1 MFLIYQFIVLL
12 LIIISPIIIIIRIF
26 KKKEDKKR
34 FIEKFSIISKK
45 REKGNLI
52 WFHGSS
58 VGEIL
63 SIIPIV
69 EKLEKNKL
77 VKKILIT
84 SSTLSSSQILTKFNF
99 KKTIHQFFPIDSTYF
114 ANKFLNFWQP
124 SIAIFIESEIWPSMF
139 LSINK
144 RSIPLLLMNARITQ
158 KTFKRWEKIKFFSN
172 SVFSKI
178 NFAYPQNRETY
189 QYLKKLQVPKINFI
203 GNLKFS
209 ESKLDKKI
217 LINKK
222 FYKQFKNR
230 KVWCASSTHADEELD
245 CAKVHINLKRKY
257 KNLLTIIIPRHV
269 HRTDEIIKKINDLGL
284 NIIQRSSN
292 KKIAKNTDI
301 YLIDTYGETKKFYK
315 ISKTVFLGGS
325 LIDHGGQNPIE
336 PARLQSTI
344 IHGIHTQNF
353 KEVYK
358 LLDDNKISYKA
369 KNIFE
374 LTKLVDRSI
383 SNSKNKKSKY
393 LKIKKLGNTIL
404 NKTINEIN
412 TLLKNEIK
420 KT

>member
-26 KKKEDKKR
+26 KKKEHKKR

-189 QYLKKLQVPKINFI
+189 QYLKKLKVPKINFI

-269 HRTDEIIKKINDLGL
+269 HRTGEIIKKINDLGL

-292 KKIAKNTDI
+292 KKIEKNTDI
-301 YLIDTYGETKKFYK
+301 YLVDTYGETKKFYK

-325 LIDHGGQNPIE
+325 LINHGGQNPIE

>member
-1 MFLIYQFIVLL
+1 MFFIYQLIFLL
-12 LIIISPIIIIIRIF
+12 LIIISPIIIIIRIV

-34 FIEKFSIISKK
+34 FLEKFSIFSKEK
-45 REKGNLI
+45 EKGNLI

-325 LIDHGGQNPIE
+325 LINHGGQNPIE

-344 IHGIHTQNF
+344 IHGIHTHNF

-369 KNIFE
+369 NNNFE
-374 LTKLVDRSI
+374 LTKLVDKSI
-383 SNSKNKKSKY
+383 SDLKNKKNKY

-404 NKTINEIN
+404 NRTMKEIN
-412 TLLKNEIK
+412 TLIKHEVK

>member
-1 MFLIYQFIVLL
+1 MFFLYQIIIT
-12 LIIISPIIIIIRIF
+12 LIILISPIIIIFRIL
-26 KKKEDKKR
+26 KKKEHKIR
-34 FIEKFSIISKK
+34 FKEKFSFSTSK
-45 REKGNLI
+45 RLKGNLI

-58 VGEIL
+58 VGEIM
-63 SIIPIV
+63 SIIPLIKYY
-69 EKLEKNKL
+69 EK
-77 VKKILIT
+77 KKIINQILIT
-84 SSTLSSSQILTKFNF
+84 SSTLSSSKIIKKFKF

-144 RSIPLLLMNARITQ
+144 RSIPLVLMNARITQ

-172 SVFSKI
+172 SVFRKI

-257 KNLLTIIIPRHV
+257 KNLLTIIIPRHI
-269 HRTDEIIKKINDLGL
+269 HRTEEIIKKINDLGL
-284 NIIQRSSN
+284 NITQRSSN
-292 KKIAKNTDI
+292 KKITKNTDI
-301 YLIDTYGETKKFYK
+301 YLVDTYGETKKFYK

-325 LIDHGGQNPIE
+325 LINHGGQNPIE

-344 IHGIHTQNF
+344 IHGIHIHNF
-353 KEVYK
+353 TEVYK

-383 SNSKNKKSKY
+383 SNSKSKKNKY

-404 NKTINEIN
+404 NNTMNEIN
-412 TLLKNEIK
+412 DLIKNEIK

>member
-1 MFLIYQFIVLL
+1 MFLIYQFTILL
-12 LIIISPIIIIIRIF
+12 LIIISPIIIIIRIL

-84 SSTLSSSQILTKFNF
+84 SSTLSSSQILTKYNF
-99 KKTIHQFFPIDSTYF
+99 KKTTHQFFPIDFTYF
-114 ANKFLNFWQP
+114 TNKFLNFWKP

-139 LSINK
+139 LGINK
-144 RSIPLLLMNARITQ
+144 RSIPIVLMNARITE
-158 KTFKRWEKIKFFSN
+158 KTFKRWMKIESFSKN
-172 SVFSKI
+172 VFGKI

-189 QYLKKLQVPKINFI
+189 QYLKRLEVSKINFI

-209 ESKLDKKI
+209 ESKLDEKI

-222 FYKQFKNR
+222 FYKQFTNR

-257 KNLLTIIIPRHV
+257 KNLLTIIIPRHI

-284 NIIQRSSN
+284 NITQRSSN
-292 KKIAKNTDI
+292 KKITKNTDI
-301 YLIDTYGETKKFYK
+301 YLVDTYGETKKFYK

-325 LIDHGGQNPIE
+325 LINHGGQNPIE

-344 IHGIHTQNF
+344 IHGVHIHNF
-353 KEVYK
+353 REVYK

-369 KNIFE
+369 KNIFQ

-383 SNSKNKKSKY
+383 SNSKTKKNKY

-404 NKTINEIN
+404 NNTMNEIN
-412 TLLKNEIK
+412 DLIKHEIK

>member
-26 KKKEDKKR
+26 KKKEHKKR

-269 HRTDEIIKKINDLGL
+269 HRTGEIIKKINDLGL

-292 KKIAKNTDI
+292 KKIEKNTDI
-301 YLIDTYGETKKFYK
+301 YLVDTYGETKKFYK

-325 LIDHGGQNPIE
+325 LINHGGQNPIE

-344 IHGIHTQNF
+344 IHGIHTHNF

-369 KNIFE
+369 NNTFE
-374 LTKLVDRSI
+374 LTKLVDKSI
-383 SNSKNKKSKY
+383 SDLKNKKNKY

-404 NKTINEIN
+404 NKTMKEIN
-412 TLLKNEIK
+412 TLIKHEVK

>member
-1 MFLIYQFIVLL
+1 MFFIYQFIVFL
-12 LIIISPIIIIIRIF
+12 LIIISPIIIIIRIL
-26 KKKEDKKR
+26 KKKEDKRR
-34 FIEKFSIISKK
+34 FIEKFCIFSKK

-63 SIIPIV
+63 SIVPLI
-69 EKLEKNKL
+69 EKLEKNKS

-84 SSTLSSSQILTKFNF
+84 SSTLSSSQILTKFKF
-99 KKTIHQFFPIDSTYF
+99 KKTIHQFFPIDSIYF
-114 ANKFLNFWQP
+114 TNKFLNFWQP

-139 LSINK
+139 LGISK
-144 RSIPLLLMNARITQ
+144 RSIPLLLMNARITK
-158 KTFKRWEKIKFFSN
+158 KTFKRWKKLKSFSYNIFNKIS
-172 SVFSKI
+172 I
-178 NFAYPQNRETY
+178 AYPQNHETFK
-189 QYLKKLQVPKINFI
+189 YLKKLQVSKINFI
-203 GNLKFS
+203 GNLKFA
-209 ESKLDKKI
+209 ESKLDQKI

-222 FYKQFKNR
+222 FYDQFKNR

-245 CAKVHINLKRKY
+245 CAKVHMNLKKKY
-257 KNLLTIIIPRHV
+257 KNLLTIIIPRHI
-269 HRTDEIIKKINDLGL
+269 HRTHEIIKKISKVGL
-284 NIIQRSSN
+284 NTVQRSSN
-292 KKIAKNTDI
+292 KKITKNTDI
-301 YLIDTYGETKKFYK
+301 YLVDTYGETKKFYK

-325 LIDHGGQNPIE
+325 LINHGGQNPIE

-344 IHGIHTQNF
+344 IHGIYTHNF

-358 LLDDNKISYKA
+358 LLDNNKISYIA

-374 LTKLVDRSI
+374 LTKLVDKSI
-383 SNSKNKKSKY
+383 SNSKNKKNKY

-412 TLLKNEIK
+412 TLLKYEVK